1 MADFSHM
8 LRQRM
13 DAGREAANL
22 KELAFMR
29 KRPIY
34 GRSCRS
40 TNSKA
45 VTSKNHHRQSNYQM
59 PNDNKSLDF
68 VYYSDSEDEP
78 EGGTLYIFVS
88 LRFNPH
94 GNIAQTRVLTS
105 PATASPATSWTAS

>member
-78 EGGTLYIFVS
+78 EGWSHYIFVS
-88 LRFNPH
+88 L
-94 GNIAQTRVLTS
+94 
-105 PATASPATSWTAS
+105 

>member
-1 MADFSHM
+1 M

-78 EGGTLYIFVS
+78 EGGPHYIFVS
-88 LRFNPH
+88 L
-94 GNIAQTRVLTS
+94 
-105 PATASPATSWTAS
+105 